1 MGARSRGSGGRS
13 RRGFHTVSC
22 PSIMPNGMLVADGA
36 QQLLAD
42 DHRHFSPAGDVHRS
56 VLENPRRSEGRVLT
70 AACAA
75 ADSVC
80 MHELVAAGS
89 KLGPRRVIC
98 RWPVRR
104 NLQIL
109 RKQRARPRW
118 LCRLPGLKN
127 AERLAVL
134 SRTEL
139 ACIIYCTN
147 SPNQQQ
153 RRSTKQLPRS
163 ARYHDGIRLLWR
175 DTMMVSA

>member
-1 MGARSRGSGGRS
+1 
-13 RRGFHTVSC
+13 
-22 PSIMPNGMLVADGA
+22 MPNGMLVADGA

-56 VLENPRRSEGRVLT
+56 VLENPRRSEDRVLT

-109 RKQRARPRW
+109 GKQRARPRW
-118 LCRLPGLKN
+118 SRLFFTSSVVVVVGSSLVVVVAASPSCKKM
-127 AERLAVL
+127 LASL
-134 SRTEL
+134 SL
-139 ACIIYCTN
+139 MAWC
-147 SPNQQQ
+147 
-153 RRSTKQLPRS
+153 
-163 ARYHDGIRLLWR
+163 
-175 DTMMVSA
+175 MVGR

>member
-1 MGARSRGSGGRS
+1 
-13 RRGFHTVSC
+13 
-22 PSIMPNGMLVADGA
+22 MPNGMLVADGA

-42 DHRHFSPAGDVHRS
+42 DHRHFSLAGDVHRS

-109 RKQRARPRW
+109 GKQRARPRW
-118 LCRLPGLKN
+118 ATQPLSDLLVEKPIGGSAQIFHGL
-127 AERLAVL
+127 R
-134 SRTEL
+134 
-139 ACIIYCTN
+139 
-147 SPNQQQ
+147 
-153 RRSTKQLPRS
+153 
-163 ARYHDGIRLLWR
+163 ARVEDPSLLR
-175 DTMMVSA
+175 